1 MAWRIEEHRTATGE
15 TPVRIFIAALPPD
28 AKAEAIALIK
38 LAQALGNGLR
48 EPQSKALGDGLFEL
62 RRNQVRLFYMFEPG
76 QIIRLLGGMVKKRDR
91 IPGRRTFPDAGLPEG
106 RAGTVEEGEHQE
118 EEVIV
123 MARKS
128 EFMRWID
135 HQVDTDADL
144 KRKVEEYINEMMIE
158 QKLVAL
164 RAQRGMT
171 QAQLAERLGVSQPHI
186 AKLEAGR
193 AKNIELQTLCRWATA
208 LGAKLTVD
216 VVPSGG
222 ARKRK
227 RTAA

>member
-1 MAWRIEEHRTATGE
+1 
-15 TPVRIFIAALPPD
+15 
-28 AKAEAIALIK
+28 
-38 LAQALGNGLR
+38 
-48 EPQSKALGDGLFEL
+48 
-62 RRNQVRLFYMFEPG
+62 
-76 QIIRLLGGMVKKRDR
+76 
-91 IPGRRTFPDAGLPEG
+91 
-106 RAGTVEEGEHQE
+106 
-118 EEVIV
+118 